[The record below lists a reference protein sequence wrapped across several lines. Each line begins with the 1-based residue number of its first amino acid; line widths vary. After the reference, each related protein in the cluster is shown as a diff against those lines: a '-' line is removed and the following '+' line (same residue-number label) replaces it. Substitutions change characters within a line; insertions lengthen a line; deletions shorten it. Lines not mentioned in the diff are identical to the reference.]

1 MEELFTIQ
9 EISEKLKLSC
19 STLYRYAETGKLQ
32 HNKIG
37 RKIRFTNSQIQD
49 FLSKN
54 LNEKQEVLKPQT
66 KQAAIITG
74 DKNE

>member
-9 EISEKLKLSC
+9 DVSKKLKLST
-19 STLYRYAETGKLQ
+19 STLYRYVETGKMD

-37 RKIRFTNSQIQD
+37 RKIRFTNSQIHD

-54 LNEKQEVLKPQT
+54 NKSENN
-66 KQAAIITG
+66 
-74 DKNE
+74 D